1 MKKRILLKGLLVI
14 LMFIFTVGGMA
25 QNSKNVLLPIFDV
38 GDVSSLQPSNAG
50 KVLVIPAFLSVRR
63 NQLQMLDV
71 AHQQIDMS
79 VLFLLENVSGNRPRL
94 FIVNAQ
100 TKQILSCATLSNMTI
115 KGKDA
120 DTVYTFSALYDN
132 LLGHKDWKSNLS
144 LMSKR
149 NEALGLNA
157 ISIIMPLDD
166 NLVLE
171 LVGIIGNDATLKG
184 VLD

>member
-14 LMFIFTVGGMA
+14 LMSIFTIGGMA

-38 GDVSSLQPSNAG
+38 GDVSSLQPSNDG
-50 KVLVIPAFLSVRR
+50 RVLAIPAFLSVRR

-71 AHQQIDMS
+71 PHQQIDMS
-79 VLFLLENVSGNRPRL
+79 VLFLLEHVSGNSPRL

-100 TKQILSCATLSNMTI
+100 TKQILSCATLSNMI
-115 KGKDA
+115 IQGKEA

-132 LLGHKDWKSNLS
+132 LLGHKNWKSKLS
-144 LMSKR
+144 LMARR
-149 NEALGLNA
+149 NETLGLNA
-157 ISIIMPLDD
+157 ISIIMPLGD